1 MSRISL
7 LITAGLLAGVLTA
20 CYADVEAAS
29 DVTPVDE
36 TVVVPDEPTRTAS
49 RKAWSFQVFGYHAWW
64 MRDLWKS
71 YDLALLDKIMFFE
84 LRAAADGSIA
94 ERNGW
99 PSDAAALTSA
109 ARGGGVA
116 IVPTVA
122 ILEPHVFK
130 GIFGSRANSDRL
142 IDEVLTAVENAGA
155 DGVHLNIEIFEPV
168 APALQE
174 GLTQFVRNL
183 RVRLNQYRQGSEL
196 TIFTPGFDFAGA
208 YDEAALA
215 QEVDYLIVQGY
226 DMHWVNG
233 PTAGPL
239 APVSGWNGTNWDAI
253 VSRYEAEG
261 VPARKI
267 VITVPYYGYE
277 WPTVSDAP
285 GAATRGDAKTMTYAP
300 VDPAY
305 LPLIQISA
313 RERTGRYGAKRDP
326 VTQTPYYVYRAEDGW
341 YQGWFEDEESLQVK
355 YRFVEER
362 GLAGIAIFL
371 LGYDGGELMGTL
383 GDER

>member
-1 MSRISL
+1 M
-7 LITAGLLAGVLTA
+7 AA

-29 DVTPVDE
+29 EGAAVEEIVAA
-36 TVVVPDEPTRTAS
+36 PDEPKRTVS
-49 RKAWSFQVFGYHAWW
+49 RKAWSFQVVGYHAWW

-71 YDLALLDKIMFFE
+71 YDLALLAKFMFFV

-99 PSDAAALTSA
+99 PGDAGGLAAAA
-109 ARGGGVA
+109 AERRVA

-122 ILEPHVFK
+122 ILDPHVFK

-142 IDEVLTAVENAGA
+142 VDAVMEAVEAAEAG
-155 DGVHLNIEIFEPV
+155 GVHLNIEIFEPV

-174 GLTQFVRNL
+174 GLTRFVRAL
-183 RVRLNQYRQGSEL
+183 RHRLDEYRQGSEL
-196 TIFTPGFDFAGA
+196 TIFTPGFDYAGA

-215 QEVDYLIVQGY
+215 REVDYLIVQGY

-233 PTAGPL
+233 PSAGPL

-261 VPARKI
+261 VPAHKI

-277 WPTVSDAP
+277 WPTVSDDP
-285 GAATRGDAKTMTYAP
+285 GAATRGDAKTLTYAP

-313 RERTGRYGAKRDP
+313 RERIGRYGVRRDP
-326 VTQTPYYVYRAEDGW
+326 ATATPYYVYRGEDGW

-355 YRFVEER
+355 YRFVEDR

-371 LGYDGGELMGTL
+371 LGYDGGELMSSL
-383 GDER
+383 AKR